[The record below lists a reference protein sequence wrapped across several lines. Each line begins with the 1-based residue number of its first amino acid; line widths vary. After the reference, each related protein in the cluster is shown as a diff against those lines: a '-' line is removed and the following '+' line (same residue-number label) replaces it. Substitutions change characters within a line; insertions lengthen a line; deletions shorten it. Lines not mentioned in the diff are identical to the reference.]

1 LSVRLTDF
9 QKRLCNVLQE
19 DLPICREPFD
29 DPAKYPGTYEKRL
42 LREIEQLQQMGVIRR
57 ISAFINYRALG
68 LVSGLAA
75 DPICIYKGGGKD

>member
-29 DPAKYPGTYEKRL
+29 DLAKYPGTYEKRL
-42 LREIEQLQQMGVIRR
+42 LREVEQLKETGIIRR
-57 ISAFINYRALG
+57 ISALVNYRALG
-68 LVSGLAA
+68 LISGLAA
-75 DPICIYKGGGKD
+75 DPICVHKRGGKD